1 MVFGVDFDGTITTGD
16 TRIWHNNTYTNDVFT
31 PNHDVVNWVLHHRND
46 MYLILWTCRCGN
58 ALDDAIKYANSLGI
72 YFDAI
77 NDNIVQFDCSNKI
90 MADIY
95 ITGHRNPDLDSI
107 CSAYAYSVLK
117 NRLNQRKEVN

>member
-1 MVFGVDFDGTITTGD
+1 MKKLSQWPTDKKIVALDFDGTITTGD

-31 PNHDVVNWVLHHRND
+31 QNHDVVNWVLQHRND

-72 YFDAI
+72 YFDSI

-95 ITGHRNPDLDSI
+95 IDDKAININNL
-107 CSAYAYSVLK
+107 
-117 NRLNQRKEVN
+117 KEVF